1 MEKALFGAL
10 MALSRTLLRMG
21 VDYQVFASVARC
33 AYVTAARQLER
44 GDTEPSIA
52 QLSSRTGLNARSVK
66 EVLDANLPR
75 LQAGET
81 EVRSVTYLAHVL
93 ATWFRGP
100 EYQDEQG
107 QPRELAVVD
116 AEHGFEALVRA
127 CPKDIPARA
136 VLSELIQAGAVEESR
151 PGWVRILREDYAPRS
166 NAQYEERFGEVL
178 EDMVTTLGCNLLW
191 HGAPDDRIRD
201 NRSLQKLDRRMVEE
215 FRVFSRQVLEGTV
228 KDLNQWLIA
237 KKAQSTEP
245 EPQQVRVG
253 YGVYAISDARAEECG
268 FK

>member
-1 MEKALFGAL
+1 MEKALFGTL
-10 MALSRTLLRMG
+10 MALSRTLLRVG
-21 VDYQVFASVARC
+21 VDYQVFANVARC
-33 AYVTAARQLER
+33 AFVAAAQHLER
-44 GDTEPSIA
+44 EDSSPSIA
-52 QLSSRTGLNARSVK
+52 QLSGRTGLNARGVK
-66 EVLDANLPR
+66 EVLDTSLPR
-75 LQAGET
+75 LQAGEIQ
-81 EVRSVTYLAHVL
+81 VRSVTYLAHVL

-100 EYQDEQG
+100 AYQDEAG
-107 QPRELAVVD
+107 EPRELEIVD

-151 PGWVRILREDYAPRS
+151 PGWVRILREDYAPLS
-166 NAQYEERFGEVL
+166 DSQYEERFGEVVA
-178 EDMVTTLGCNLLW
+178 DMVTTLGCNLLW
-191 HGAPDDRIRD
+191 TGAPDDRIRD

-215 FRVFSRQVLEGTV
+215 FRLFSREVLEDTV

-237 KKAQSTEP
+237 KKAQSIEP
-245 EPQQVRVG
+245 EPQQVRIG